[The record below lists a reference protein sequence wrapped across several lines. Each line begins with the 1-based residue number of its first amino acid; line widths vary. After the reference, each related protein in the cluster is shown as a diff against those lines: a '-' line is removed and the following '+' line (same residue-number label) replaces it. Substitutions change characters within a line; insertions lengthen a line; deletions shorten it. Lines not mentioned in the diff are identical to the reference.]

1 MNKKKLYA
9 ELVGLAKKHI
19 DNFSSAIKHINYERK
34 GILYSEMFFLYISS
48 LQTHPKRIIESGR
61 ARGQSTLILSTIFPK
76 CEIISI
82 EHDQNSEDV
91 KIAAQRLKKQKNI
104 KLLFG
109 DATKLLPEILEHGTS
124 DIVLIDGPKE
134 YKAIRLALDILKFE
148 NVKKV
153 FIHDMLHRSPE
164 RNFLE
169 NNIQSISCSDQ
180 PIIAKHTHKLDKN
193 KKNLDEDIYY
203 SDSKHYGYSLLC
215 IHNLKNRSYSLLS
228 ILSRIVQFKERIQR
242 KLINANKKQ
251 SL

>member
-1 MNKKKLYA
+1 MNKKHLYS
-9 ELVGLAKKHI
+9 ELIDLAKKHYH
-19 DNFSSAIKHINYERK
+19 DFSLAVNKINYERK

-48 LQTHPKRIIESGR
+48 LKIQPKRIIESGR
-61 ARGQSTLILSTIFPK
+61 ARGQSTLILSIIFPK

-104 KLLFG
+104 RLLFG
-109 DATKLLPEILEHGTS
+109 DAEKLLPEILKNGTS

-153 FIHDMLHRSPE
+153 FIHDMLYGSPE

-169 NNIQSISCSDQ
+169 KNIQSISCSDL
-180 PIIAKHTHKLDKN
+180 PIIAKHTHNLDKN
-193 KKNLDEDIYY
+193 KRNLDKNIYFNNL
-203 SDSKHYGYSLLC
+203 KNYGYSLLC
-215 IHNLKNRSYSLLS
+215 IHNLKNRSFIFLSLLS
-228 ILSRIVQFKERIQR
+228 RIIQFKERIQR
-242 KLINANKKQ
+242 KFNAACMKQ
-251 SL
+251 FL

>member
-1 MNKKKLYA
+1 MNKKHLYT
-9 ELVGLAKKHI
+9 ELIKLAKKHFC
-19 DNFSSAIKHINYERK
+19 DFSFAVKKISYERK

-48 LQTHPKRIIESGR
+48 LNSQPKRIIESGR

-109 DATKLLPEILEHGTS
+109 DATKLLPEILENGTS

-148 NVKKV
+148 NVKKI
-153 FIHDMLHRSPE
+153 FIHDMLNGSPE

-169 NNIQSISCSDQ
+169 NHIQSISCSDQ

-193 KKNLDEDIYY
+193 KKNLDQDIYF
-203 SDSKHYGYSLLC
+203 SNLKHYGYSLLC
-215 IHNLKNRSYSLLS
+215 IHNLKNRSYILLS
-228 ILSRIVQFKERIQR
+228 ILSRIFQFKERIQR
-242 KLINANKKQ
+242 KLNAYGKKQ